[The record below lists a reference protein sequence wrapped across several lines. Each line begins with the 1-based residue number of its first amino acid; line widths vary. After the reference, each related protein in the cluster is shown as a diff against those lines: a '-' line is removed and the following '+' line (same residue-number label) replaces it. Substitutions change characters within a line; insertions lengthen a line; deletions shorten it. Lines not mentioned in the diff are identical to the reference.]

1 MKATLEEIVLSVLNT
16 ARVEGV
22 IKSEAMPPI
31 IIDRPKREEHGDFS
45 TNVAMLMA
53 SSEGRKPRDIAEDI
67 LSHLGAHEMIEKC
80 EVAGPG
86 FINFFLKESFWH
98 KRLAYIIK
106 AASEFGRVEAGKGK
120 KVQVEF
126 VSANPTGPLHIGHG
140 RGAAVGAS
148 LSAILTAAGFDVTR
162 EYYINDIGSQMDTL
176 GRSLYHRYNELL
188 GDGIEFPENHYQG
201 DYMKDIARDFI
212 TKHGEKY
219 RDASVEDLPKVFTMF
234 ARSTI
239 LSGIKEDLKDF
250 NVDFDVWTSEASIV
264 ERGLVEETIEAL
276 RGKGVIYEKD
286 GALWFR
292 TTDFGDDKDR
302 VLIKADGKR
311 TYFASDVAYH
321 MEKLRRGFDKVID
334 IWGADHHGYQ
344 GRIRALFKAFGE
356 DDKRLDIIFIQLV
369 SLLRNGEPVSMSTRG
384 GEFVTLKEVVD
395 EVGKDACR
403 FTFMMRRSDAQLD
416 FDLELVKIQAP
427 ENPVYYVQYCHA
439 RIMSILTLA
448 KEKGFE
454 LSDNADE
461 SIVERLKES
470 DEIKLIKKL
479 AAFEEVVEKSAIE
492 MEPHRIAF
500 YLQELAAIF
509 HSFYGRNRVVLDD
522 DKDLTFARM
531 GLSKAVSV
539 VIKNGLAM
547 LGVSAPDKM

>member
-1 MKATLEEIVLSVLNT
+1 
-16 ARVEGV
+16 
-22 IKSEAMPPI
+22 
-31 IIDRPKREEHGDFS
+31 
-45 TNVAMLMA
+45 
-53 SSEGRKPRDIAEDI
+53 
-67 LSHLGAHEMIEKC
+67 
-80 EVAGPG
+80 
-86 FINFFLKESFWH
+86 
-98 KRLAYIIK
+98 
-106 AASEFGRVEAGKGK
+106 
-120 KVQVEF
+120 
-126 VSANPTGPLHIGHG
+126 
-140 RGAAVGAS
+140 
-148 LSAILTAAGFDVTR
+148 
-162 EYYINDIGSQMDTL
+162 
-176 GRSLYHRYNELL
+176 
-188 GDGIEFPENHYQG
+188 
-201 DYMKDIARDFI
+201 
-212 TKHGEKY
+212 
-219 RDASVEDLPKVFTMF
+219 
-234 ARSTI
+234 
-239 LSGIKEDLKDF
+239 
-250 NVDFDVWTSEASIV
+250 
-264 ERGLVEETIEAL
+264 
-276 RGKGVIYEKD
+276 
-286 GALWFR
+286 
-292 TTDFGDDKDR
+292 
-302 VLIKADGKR
+302 
-311 TYFASDVAYH
+311 
-321 MEKLRRGFDKVID
+321 KLRRGFDKVID

-522 DKDLTFARM
+522 DKDLTLARM